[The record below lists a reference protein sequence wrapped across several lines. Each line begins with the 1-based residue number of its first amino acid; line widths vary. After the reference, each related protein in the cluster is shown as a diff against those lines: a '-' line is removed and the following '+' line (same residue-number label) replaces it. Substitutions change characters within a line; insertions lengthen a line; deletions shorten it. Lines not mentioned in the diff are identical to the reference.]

1 MSDIPYSGEKM
12 AKVGEVELAY
22 DTFGDPSSR
31 PMLLI
36 MGLGAQMIKWKD
48 EFCQAIASKGRYVIR
63 FDNRDVGLSTK
74 FDDAGV
80 PDVVSLMQGNPVET
94 PYKLKDMAADAV
106 GLLDV
111 LGIKSADVVGV
122 SMGGMIAQT
131 IAIEYPERVRTLTSI
146 MSSTGNPEL
155 PQPKPEVAAL
165 LVAPPVS
172 NKTDYINNQVAA
184 AKILHGTTF
193 QIDEDFV
200 RDEADRAYER
210 NYNPQ
215 GFARQFAAILSSGS
229 RNADLQKVKIPTLV
243 LHGSVDPLVPI
254 AGGKDTANSIPGAKF
269 QAIEGMGHS
278 FPTERVPE
286 ILQAILQHTSQ

>member
-1 MSDIPYSGEKM
+1 MSDIPYSGEKK

-80 PDVVSLMQGNPVET
+80 PDVLSLMQGNPVKT

-106 GLLDV
+106 GLLDE

-131 IAIEYPERVRTLTSI
+131 IAIEYPERVR
-146 MSSTGNPEL
+146 
-155 PQPKPEVAAL
+155 
-165 LVAPPVS
+165 
-172 NKTDYINNQVAA
+172 
-184 AKILHGTTF
+184 
-193 QIDEDFV
+193 
-200 RDEADRAYER
+200 
-210 NYNPQ
+210 
-215 GFARQFAAILSSGS
+215 
-229 RNADLQKVKIPTLV
+229 
-243 LHGSVDPLVPI
+243 
-254 AGGKDTANSIPGAKF
+254 
-269 QAIEGMGHS
+269 
-278 FPTERVPE
+278 
-286 ILQAILQHTSQ
+286 